1 MDDCLHFEVRPT
13 QFQEMCRWFWLAP
26 LDVESER
33 SKIRKFNNLF
43 HVNMK
48 LQKKKNNSVK
58 YTIDKNK
65 RICEEKQRQK
75 QNMFIRNSR
84 YLY

>member
-13 QFQEMCRWFWLAP
+13 QFQEMCRWFWLTP
-26 LDVESER
+26 LDAEPER

-48 LQKKKNNSVK
+48 LQKKNNSLK
-58 YTIDKNK
+58 DTIDKNK
-65 RICEEKQRQK
+65 RICEEKQR
-75 QNMFIRNSR
+75 
-84 YLY
+84 